1 MEKDTL
7 VTLITTEGEFI
18 GYFQEL
24 TEHFYVMKNAR
35 SIMIAEDGPQIAP
48 NFSITGIAY
57 PEDVSINRSHVFAM
71 IKSHETM
78 EETFKEHLAEE
89 KIATESD

>member
-24 TEHFYVMKNAR
+24 TEHYYVMKNPR
-35 SIMIAEDGPQIAP
+35 NIMIGDDGPQIAP

-57 PEDVSINRSHVFAM
+57 PEDVSINRSHVFCM
-71 IKSHETM
+71 TESHATM
-78 EETFKEHLAEE
+78 KETFEEHLAEE
-89 KIATESD
+89 KIAAESD